1 MVVDTSALVALF
13 LREPGHDIIA
23 DLVDDAQRAYMSVVT
38 RVELTAVL
46 CGRRLAADPVRVS
59 EFVDALHL
67 DPVPVTYEQMTLAV
81 EALLTFGKGRHPAG
95 LNLGDCFAYALAK
108 SLGAPLLF
116 KGEDFA
122 NTDITPAWRPGR
134 VRTDAQQP

>member
-23 DLVDDAQRAYMSVVT
+23 DLVDDAQRAYMSVVA

-46 CGRRLAADPVRVS
+46 CGRRLAADSARVA

-67 DPVPVTYEQMTLAV
+67 DPVPVTYEQTTLAV

-122 NTDITPAWRPGR
+122 KTDITPAWRPGR
-134 VRTDAQQP
+134 VQAEPQQP

>member
-13 LREPGHDIIA
+13 LREPATTSSRISSTMRSGPTCRWSPGWNSRPCSAAGDWPRIP
-23 DLVDDAQRAYMSVVT
+23 
-38 RVELTAVL
+38 RVA
-46 CGRRLAADPVRVS
+46 

-67 DPVPVTYEQMTLAV
+67 DPVPVTYEQTTLAV
-81 EALLTFGKGRHPAG
+81 EALLTFGKSRHPAG

-122 NTDITPAWRPGR
+122 KTDITPAWRPGR
-134 VRTDAQQP
+134 VQAEPQQP